1 MYAEDDTM
9 DLVNLEI
16 AVQVALADGFGVLI
30 DDGTFN
36 DPSELAAAV
45 GMTMDDVLDLWH
57 ASDVGVCYPVP
68 RAVISR
74 FTTIATQSYADVE
87 AKTLG
92 LLTSLQAGNRISRHG
107 EVALQ

>member
-1 MYAEDDTM
+1 M

-16 AVQVALADGFGVLI
+16 AVQVALADGFGALI
-30 DDGTFN
+30 DDGMFN
-36 DPSELAAAV
+36 DPSELAQAV

-74 FTTIATQSYADVE
+74 FTTLAKQSYADVE
-87 AKTLG
+87 AKTLV
-92 LLTSLQAGNRISRHG
+92 LLTSLQTGNLISRHG
-107 EVALQ
+107 KVALQ